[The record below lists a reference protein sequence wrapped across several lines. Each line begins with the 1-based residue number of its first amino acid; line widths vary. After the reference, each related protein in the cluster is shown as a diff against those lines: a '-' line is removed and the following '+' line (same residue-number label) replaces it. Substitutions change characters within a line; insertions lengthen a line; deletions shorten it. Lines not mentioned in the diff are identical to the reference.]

1 MISSHALWG
10 GFWRL
15 SAVGAIVVAFGI
27 AWGVAAK
34 DAGLDDG
41 LIIAMSAV
49 VFAGA
54 SQFASI
60 ELWAGP
66 MDLLAL
72 FLITVA
78 VNARH
83 ILMGTTLYPDLKDL
97 PWWQQMVSVLVLTD
111 APYAMTQ
118 AESDRTR
125 RIALIIGGGWMI
137 WLTWMIGTVIGV
149 FFGSVLGDTRIYGF
163 DALMPIFFSV
173 MLVSV
178 FKGRQSVL
186 PFLGAG
192 VASLAWYLAFPGNWH
207 VIVGALVG
215 GAINVMQGEEAS

>member
-1 MISSHALWG
+1 MRKGGFWD

-15 SAVGAIVVAFGI
+15 GPVGAMVIAFGI
-27 AWGVAAK
+27 AWGVAGK
-34 DAGLDDG
+34 EAGLSDA
-41 LIIAMSAV
+41 LIIAMSGV

-60 ELWAGP
+60 ELWVGP
-66 MDLLAL
+66 MDYLAL
-72 FLITVA
+72 FLITVT

-83 ILMGTTLYPDLKDL
+83 LLMGTTLYPDLVHQSG
-97 PWWQQMVSVLVLTD
+97 WRQMLSVITMTD
-111 APYAMTQ
+111 APYAMAQ
-118 AESDRTR
+118 SEPDRDR

-137 WLTWMIGTVIGV
+137 WLTWIIGTVIGV
-149 FFGSVLGDTRIYGF
+149 VFGGILGDTRDYGF

-178 FKGRQSVL
+178 FKGRSSLL
-186 PFLGAG
+186 PFIGAG
-192 VASLAWYLAFPGNWH
+192 LASLLWYLSFPGNWH

-215 GAINVMQGEEAS
+215 GALNVVQGEQE